1 MLIIMMLIPFHTKS
15 AFQYQYINKLNQLSL
30 TDCLMI
36 VIMVALPQLNCGRA
50 TFSTVYY
57 RCFGVCCS
65 YNCILYIIVLNS
77 VVFPSVF
84 QFL

>member
-15 AFQYQYINKLNQLSL
+15 AFQYQYINKLNLLSL

-50 TFSTVYY
+50 TFSTVYTISSTIDVLVY
-57 RCFGVCCS
+57 AVVITV
-65 YNCILYIIVLNS
+65 YYILLY
-77 VVFPSVF
+77 
-84 QFL
+84 